1 MIDVTVVLLEDGLP
15 STSMAPLEIFACAG
29 TLWGLLVGQPGE
41 PRFRVRT
48 ATVDGRKT
56 SNYVPV
62 TLEPTQALTDVSHT
76 DLVVVPTAGM
86 DLEAACR
93 RNAALVD
100 WLARHGRGAMTI
112 AGICTGVSL
121 LAAAGLL
128 DGRSATTHWAV
139 VDECRRRYPRVRWEG
154 EKFVT
159 ESGNI
164 FCGGGV
170 YASIDLSLY
179 LVERYCGHEVA
190 VQTAKALLLETPR
203 IWQAAYAAQPPRSA
217 HDDDAVQRAQ
227 VWLFANFQENVQVD
241 ALAGQV
247 GMSARNFVRRFK
259 TATGETPLTYLHRL
273 RIDAARHYLESEHR
287 SVEDICHAIGYEDLA
302 FFRRLFRR
310 HTGASPRAYRRRFG
324 PRNGHA
330 STGVPDA
337 G

>member
-29 TLWGLLVGQPGE
+29 TLWGMLVGQPCE
-41 PRFRVRT
+41 ARFRVRT

-56 SNYVPV
+56 KNYVPV
-62 TLEPTQALTDVSHT
+62 TLEPSQALTDVRRT
-76 DLVVVPTAGM
+76 DLVIVPTAGM
-86 DLEAACR
+86 DLEAARR
-93 RNAALVD
+93 RNAPLVD
-100 WLARHGRGAMTI
+100 WLARRGRGSTTI

-139 VDECRRRYPRVRWEG
+139 VDECRRRYPRVHWEG
-154 EKFVT
+154 ERFVT

-170 YASIDLSLY
+170 YASIDLSLH

-203 IWQAAYAAQPPRSA
+203 IWQAAYAARPPRSA
-217 HDDDAVQRAQ
+217 HDDEAVQRAQ
-227 VWLFANFQENVQVD
+227 TWLFANFHESVQVD
-241 ALAGQV
+241 ALAGRV
-247 GMSARNFVRRFK
+247 GMSPRNFVRRFK
-259 TATGETPLTYLHRL
+259 TATGETPLAYLHRL

-287 SVEDICHAIGYEDLA
+287 SVQDICHAIGYEDLA

-324 PRNGHA
+324 PRGSRSRA
-330 STGVPDA
+330 ARPDA
-337 G
+337 D